1 MQRFI
6 YNIFKYM
13 LYQNSVAR
21 WETFCNLEICMLR
34 NIKCV
39 INDVPFTRIEDSLRN
54 ERMMFRIFSIK

>member
-1 MQRFI
+1 
-6 YNIFKYM
+6 M